1 LLIIKILI
9 MPLVEIFLSAA
20 FFIFLYQSAWTLIAL
35 WRKDN
40 GLADIAW
47 GLGFVGLAA
56 VVIWRSGNHREWTL
70 QVLFGMVAIWGLRL
84 SMYLW
89 LRSLTRKHEDF
100 RYANWRKEW
109 GRHWVWRTYLQV
121 FLLQGL
127 FMWIISLP
135 IQLAAASA
143 GPAWGIWQSLG
154 LLLFV
159 PGFLIET
166 IADWQMMVFKK
177 SPINKGKIMQIGLWS
192 YSRHPNY
199 FGETLCWW
207 GIGVYTLGFSL
218 GFWGLVGP
226 LVITWLLLRVS
237 GVPMLEE
244 KYREDEQYQAYVKRT
259 SAFVLWP
266 PKA

>member
-1 LLIIKILI
+1 MPMFELL
-9 MPLVEIFLSAA
+9 LSAA

-35 WRKDN
+35 WQKDN

-47 GLGFVGLAA
+47 GLGFVGVAA
-56 VVIWRSGNHREWTL
+56 VVMWNRGNQSGWIY
-70 QVLFGMVAIWGLRL
+70 QVLFGMVAAWGLRL
-84 SMYLW
+84 SIYLW
-89 LRSLTRKHEDF
+89 LRSRKRRQEDF

-127 FMWIISLP
+127 FMWVISLP

-143 GPAWGIWQSLG
+143 VPVWGIWQSLG

-159 PGFLIET
+159 PGFLIEA
-166 IADWQMMVFKK
+166 IADWQMMDFKK
-177 SPINKGKIMQIGLWS
+177 NPNNRGQVMQIGLWR

-207 GIGVYTLGFSL
+207 GIGIYALGFSL
-218 GFWGLVGP
+218 GLWGLVGP
-226 LVITWLLLRVS
+226 LTIAWLLLRVS

-244 KYREDEQYQAYVKRT
+244 KYRNDAQYQAYVKRT

-266 PKA
+266 PKTGA